1 MEYEEHQKHEMIAK
15 MLAYLVLP
23 LVSAM
28 FIAIVVVLIYL
39 FC

>member
-1 MEYEEHQKHEMIAK
+1 MEYEEHQKHEVIAK

-23 LVSAM
+23 IVSAM
-28 FIAIVVVLIYL
+28 FIATIAILIYL

>member
-1 MEYEEHQKHEMIAK
+1 MEYEEHQKHEIIAK

-23 LVSAM
+23 LVSTM
-28 FIAIVVVLIYL
+28 FIAMIIILIYL

>member
-15 MLAYLVLP
+15 MLAFLVLP
-23 LVSAM
+23 FVSFM
-28 FIAIVVVLIYL
+28 FLAIVVILIYL